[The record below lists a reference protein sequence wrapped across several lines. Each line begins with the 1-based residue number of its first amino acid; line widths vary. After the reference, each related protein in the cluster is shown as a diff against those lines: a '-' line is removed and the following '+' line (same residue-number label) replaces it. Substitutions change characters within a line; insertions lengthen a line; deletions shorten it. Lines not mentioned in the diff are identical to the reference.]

1 MAHIE
6 TVGTIRS
13 PFTRI
18 EDMPI
23 QPAGAGDTR
32 GSVVVENAYAEGV
45 KDLSGFSHIYLLYL
59 FHKAGQMSLKVT
71 PFMDTV
77 EKGVYATRSPLR
89 PNHIGI
95 SIVRLLSVKE
105 NVLTI
110 EGVDVLDHT
119 PLIDIKPYIENFDRV
134 ENSTSGWMTADRD
147 EVAKTRSDGRFG
159 LK

>member
-6 TVGTIRS
+6 TIGTIRS
-13 PFTRI
+13 PFNRI

-32 GSVVVENAYAEGV
+32 GTVEVGNAYAEGL

-59 FHKAGQMSLKVT
+59 FHKAGRMSLTVT
-71 PFMDTV
+71 PFMDPA

-95 SIVRLLSVKE
+95 SIVRLVSLQE
-105 NVLTI
+105 NILTI
-110 EGVDVLDHT
+110 EGVDVLDNT

-134 ENSTSGWMTADRD
+134 EDSTSGWMTADRE

-159 LK
+159 

>member
-1 MAHIE
+1 MAYIE
-6 TVGTIRS
+6 SIGTIRS

-23 QPAGAGDTR
+23 QPTGAGETA
-32 GSVVVENAYAEGV
+32 GSVEVNKAYKEGL
-45 KDLSGFSHIYLLYL
+45 KDLAGFSHVYLLYL
-59 FHKAGQMSLKVT
+59 FHKAGRMSLTVT

-77 EKGVYATRSPLR
+77 ERGVYATRSPLR

-95 SIVRLLSVKE
+95 SIVRLLSVEK
-105 NVLTI
+105 NIITI
-110 EGVDVLDHT
+110 GGVDVLDGT

-134 ENSTSGWMTADRD
+134 ENSVSGWMTADRE

-159 LK
+159 